1 MDQLEIKF
9 FYPLT
14 EQIALDLDYEPCRKY
29 EQEKTVYTCVSSG
42 TSGNFILADTFTGE
56 IRPSFQID
64 IDAAPIRVVS
74 KNKPNVFRRY
84 IYSIMGIEWAT
95 K

>member
-29 EQEKTVYTCVSSG
+29 EQEKIVYKCVSSE
-42 TSGNFILADTFTGE
+42 TLGNFVLSNTFTGE
-56 IRPSFQID
+56 IRSCFQID
-64 IDAAPIRVVS
+64 IDAAPIKVVS

-84 IYSIMGIEWAT
+84 IYSIMGIEWVT